1 MSTRTA
7 GDGVPVSPRLLQNR
21 MADTT
26 NDTNDH
32 PQTLRGEN
40 MNCETIDNLIARHLE
55 VGDLLTVIGENT
67 ADSDLADVF
76 GAIEDHRAKDYTSL
90 VYEAIKAHMNRY
102 LYLWGN
108 AEKLKEIPKDTCA
121 ELLNEVESLRNL
133 FLNRWLFG
141 GVSTKDTDE
150 TGETD
155 GEFKDMY
162 AYELRELIAERMRY
176 WLECNQ
182 TEWGTPGAY
191 KKEFAVGDEIITLL
205 RARRNA
211 PEM

>member
-1 MSTRTA
+1 
-7 GDGVPVSPRLLQNR
+7 
-21 MADTT
+21 
-26 NDTNDH
+26 
-32 PQTLRGEN
+32 
-40 MNCETIDNLIARHLE
+40 MNCETIDKLLSSNSEIGNLLNI
-55 VGDLLTVIGENT
+55 IGENT
-67 ADSDLADVF
+67 DNRDLDEVWDAVF
-76 GAIEDHRAKDYTSL
+76 DHHSTLYTAL

-133 FLNRWLFG
+133 LKNRWLFG

-155 GEFKDMY
+155 GEFKDMF

-191 KKEFAVGDEIITLL
+191 KKEFAVGDEIIRLL
-205 RARRNA
+205 KARRNA

>member
-1 MSTRTA
+1 
-7 GDGVPVSPRLLQNR
+7 
-21 MADTT
+21 
-26 NDTNDH
+26 
-32 PQTLRGEN
+32 
-40 MNCETIDNLIARHLE
+40 MNCETIDKLLSSNSEIGNLLNI
-55 VGDLLTVIGENT
+55 IGENT
-67 ADSDLADVF
+67 DNRDLDEVWDAVF
-76 GAIEDHRAKDYTSL
+76 DHHSTLYTAL

-108 AEKLKEIPKDTCA
+108 LERTGCEVTRESRADLLKEIDA
-121 ELLNEVESLRNL
+121 LRDLLKNQ
-133 FLNRWLFG
+133 WLFG
-141 GVSTKDTDE
+141 GVSKKDTDE

-155 GEFKDMY
+155 GEFKDMF
-162 AYELRELIAERMRY
+162 AHELRELIAERMRY

-205 RARRNA
+205 KTRRHA